1 MASKP
6 KSMDTLLEV
15 LKLAELGYKIKVLER
30 NTGVAR
36 NTIKK
41 YLRRLNGRKIDSLTP
56 LELAELLYENDYTDL
71 KSKRHQLLIEHF
83 KSCSTE
89 LKETGVTRQLYGLN
103 TKNHILKGMNIAS
116 TVSICAPFLIT
127 KML

>member
-15 LKLAELGYKIKVLER
+15 LKLAELVYKIKVLER

-41 YLRRLNGRKIDSLTP
+41 YLRRLNG
-56 LELAELLYENDYTDL
+56 L
-71 KSKRHQLLIEHF
+71 KSIVFQLP
-83 KSCSTE
+83 
-89 LKETGVTRQLYGLN
+89 N
-103 TKNHILKGMNIAS
+103 
-116 TVSICAPFLIT
+116 
-127 KML
+127 